1 MIKISISNMIMKIF
15 SDPETE
21 RSNKPIQLKM
31 LIRRAKVEPV
41 QNLIFD
47 LLYWFLSVDYWK
59 FEKKW
64 FFSDRETLEVQIN
77 LSLICT

>member
-1 MIKISISNMIMKIF
+1 MIMKIF

-41 QNLIFD
+41 QNL
-47 LLYWFLSVDYWK
+47 
-59 FEKKW
+59 
-64 FFSDRETLEVQIN
+64 N
-77 LSLICT
+77 LLICCIDFYLLITENLKKK

>member
-1 MIKISISNMIMKIF
+1 MKIF

-41 QNLIFD
+41 QNLD
-47 LLYWFLSVDYWK
+47 LLICCIDFYLLIAENLKKNDFLVIGK
-59 FEKKW
+59 P
-64 FFSDRETLEVQIN
+64 
-77 LSLICT
+77 